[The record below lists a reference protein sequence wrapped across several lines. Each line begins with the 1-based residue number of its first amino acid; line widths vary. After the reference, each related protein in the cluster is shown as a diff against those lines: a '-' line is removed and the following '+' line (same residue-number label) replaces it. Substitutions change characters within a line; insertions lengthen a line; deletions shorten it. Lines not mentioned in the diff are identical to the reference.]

1 MARILQAGRV
11 MKTLNTMVAISL
23 ASAATLVLGCEHTDD
38 RPVAVT
44 AAPAPVQTREPL
56 GATNPQPRSNYADAS
71 VVDRLSSARCDREQ
85 FCSNVGDGRKYA
97 SRRVCMDQLHGTVAN
112 DLNSYQCPRG
122 IDGTAVQECL
132 SAIASEECGAHP
144 VEAITRMEK
153 CRTGA
158 MCMK

>member
-1 MARILQAGRV
+1 MN
-11 MKTLNTMVAISL
+11 TLHTMIATSSV
-23 ASAATLVLGCEHTDD
+23 SAALLVLGCEHADD
-38 RPVAVT
+38 RYVAT
-44 AAPAPVQTREPL
+44 ATPAAVRTRDRL
-56 GATNPQPRSNYADAS
+56 GATNSQPPSSNADAS

-85 FCSNVGDGRKYA
+85 SCNNVGDGKKYA
-97 SRRVCMDQLHGTVAN
+97 SRGVCMDQLHGAVAN

-122 IDGTAVQECL
+122 IDGPAVRECV
-132 SAIASEECGAHP
+132 SAIAGEECGAHP